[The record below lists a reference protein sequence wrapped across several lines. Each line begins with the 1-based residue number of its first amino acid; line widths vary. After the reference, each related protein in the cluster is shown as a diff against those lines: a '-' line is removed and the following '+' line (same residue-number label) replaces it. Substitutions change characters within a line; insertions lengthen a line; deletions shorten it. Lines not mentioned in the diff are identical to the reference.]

1 MADNAYHP
9 PFLTDDEIAGICEPL
24 KMPAAQR
31 RYLERLGMIVK
42 AKPNGRPLVARAEF
56 ERVMV
61 GAVSRT
67 PSTAVSTQPN
77 VAGLEAWAA
86 TRQLPKRRAQQR

>member
-1 MADNAYHP
+1 MTNALPLP
-9 PFLTDDEIAGICEPL
+9 PYLTDVEIAEICAPL

-56 ERVMV
+56 DRVLV
-61 GAVSRT
+61 GGPIGT
-67 PSTAVSTQPN
+67 PPTAAGTQPDL
-77 VAGLEAWAA
+77 AGLEAWAA
-86 TRQLPKRRAQQR
+86 RRKPGNGKSA